1 MHFWA
6 CFLKSCL
13 ARPCTRLQGRP
24 CRDSCSLRSCEPK
37 SLFGKRPAC
46 LQSCLLRP
54 WGSSRS
60 GSCLRR
66 WHCRNLAPK
75 LSNVPLERQA
85 CSLWNPFHLCYSQT
99 SETVLS
105 ASILL
110 LYLTSISIR
119 MKGSQSTTSH
129 KRRVR
134 GQEETVLSTSTH
146 LSTAAELLHVLIPS
160 ARNSFNVDLLL
171 IAFENAD
178 ACFLNKRQRI
188 HTWMWTC
195 INISKHWRSGRGF
208 EAFGSAPFLNVYQ
221 SAAVA

>member
-1 MHFWA
+1 MKCQNRGWKSHHDKFSTHCFMSYLHLQSLGSLCIQSCSWLHFWA
-6 CFLKSCL
+6 CFLKSGL

-46 LQSCLLRP
+46 LQCHLLRP

-66 WHCRNLAPK
+66 WHCRTLAPK
-75 LSNVPLERQA
+75 LSNMPLERQA

-119 MKGSQSTTSH
+119 IKGSQSTTSR
-129 KRRVR
+129 KARVR
-134 GQEETVLSTSTH
+134 GQEEAVLSTSA
-146 LSTAAELLHVLIPS
+146 LPPIYPLQQSFCPCSFRLLVTPL
-160 ARNSFNVDLLL
+160 
-171 IAFENAD
+171 
-178 ACFLNKRQRI
+178 
-188 HTWMWTC
+188 M
-195 INISKHWRSGRGF
+195 
-208 EAFGSAPFLNVYQ
+208 
-221 SAAVA
+221 